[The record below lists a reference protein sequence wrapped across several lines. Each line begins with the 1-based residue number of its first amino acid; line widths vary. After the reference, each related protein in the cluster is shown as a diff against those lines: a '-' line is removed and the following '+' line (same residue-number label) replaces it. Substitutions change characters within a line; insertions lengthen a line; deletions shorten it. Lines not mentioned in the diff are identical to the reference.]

1 MGSLEEIFA
10 RQKFAVKMDRKREMP
25 RSGLDLGA
33 KIAEPFLGHGDDDL
47 CPRPDPT
54 AFNSQRL
61 RSFPGVR
68 WDGHCPAL
76 VCDPREGPHGYGPAG
91 KAEHTHAGR
100 VLALRDLVTPAR
112 APKRDEGSRVVATA
126 AIVGDV
132 EARAALMLAH
142 MNFDPSDDRAAG
154 RMEQLVEDIGDDRT
168 GVVQGK
174 SVSCRIDL
182 GGRRTIQKKI
192 TY

>member
-1 MGSLEEIFA
+1 MVSPRKIFA
-10 RQKFAVKMDRKREMP
+10 RKNCAVKMDRKREMP
-25 RSGLDLGA
+25 RSGLYRGS

-47 CPRPDPT
+47 FPRPDPT

-76 VCDPREGPHGYGPAG
+76 VCDPREGPHGHGPAG

-112 APKRDEGSRVVATA
+112 APKRDEGSRVVDTA
-126 AIVGDV
+126 AIVGD
-132 EARAALMLAH
+132 EIGRAH
-142 MNFDPSDDRAAG
+142 
-154 RMEQLVEDIGDDRT
+154 V
-168 GVVQGK
+168 
-174 SVSCRIDL
+174 
-182 GGRRTIQKKI
+182 
-192 TY
+192 